1 MPIYE
6 YRCNACGHLL
16 EAFQK
21 ITEEPLKICPNCQ
34 KPTLNK
40 LISSTSFQL
49 KGTGWYKTDFS
60 NKGKPPENTTDASK
74 TSASETTDT
83 TKTKDKTSDKASAS
97 DKSSTSSPTDKSS
110 AE

>member
-6 YRCNACGHLL
+6 YRCTACGHLL

-21 ITEEPLKICPNCQ
+21 ITEEPLTVCPNCH
-34 KPTLNK
+34 KSTLNK
-40 LISSTSFQL
+40 LVSTTSFQL

-60 NKGKPPENTTDASK
+60 NKGKPKDNPESTTETNSK
-74 TSASETTDT
+74 TSKSETPDSAS
-83 TKTKDKTSDKASAS
+83 KGKTSDKSGS
-97 DKSSTSSPTDKSS
+97 KSS